1 MTSQTDIAPQ
11 SADGAPTPPV
21 RAESP
26 TRPFYWSVRRELW
39 ENRSIYVAPL
49 VVAALILLGDVISSG
64 SMSEKMR
71 LMATL
76 GPARQAARLAE
87 PREFIAV
94 LLVGTGLIVAAV
106 YCLGALHNERRD
118 RSILFWKSLPVSNLT
133 TVLSKAS
140 IPLLV
145 LPLVIFAVV
154 IVTQLIVTVWGS
166 LVLVAN
172 GLSAAPLWTEV
183 PFAQMTLVLL
193 YGLAALALW
202 YAPIYGWLILVS
214 GWARRAAFLWAVL
227 PPIGVCI
234 VEKIAFDSSNLASMF
249 GNRITGFAGDAF
261 NFDAPGAMSDP
272 LSQIDLVR
280 YLSSP
285 GLWLGLLVAAGFLAA
300 AVWLRRR
307 RDPI

>member
-11 SADGAPTPPV
+11 SADDAPSPPI
-21 RAESP
+21 RGESP

-49 VVAALILLGDVISSG
+49 VVAALILFGDVISSG
-64 SMSEKMR
+64 SMADKMR
-71 LMATL
+71 LASALT
-76 GPARQAARLAE
+76 PARQAARLAE
-87 PREFIAV
+87 PREFIAM
-94 LLVGTGLIVAAV
+94 LLVVTGLVVAAV

-118 RSILFWKSLPVSNLT
+118 RSILFWKSLPVSNFT

-140 IPLLV
+140 IPLVV
-145 LPLVIFAVV
+145 LPMVIFAVV
-154 IVTQLIVTVWGS
+154 VATQLIVTIWGS

-193 YGLAALALW
+193 YGLAAIALW
-202 YAPIYGWLILVS
+202 YAPVYGWLILVS

-227 PPIGVCI
+227 PPIGLCI
-234 VEKIAFDSSNLASMF
+234 VEKIAFDSSNLASVF
-249 GNRITGFAGDAF
+249 SNRITGFAGDAF
-261 NFDAPGAMSDP
+261 NFDAPGGMSEPLRLIDP
-272 LSQIDLVR
+272 IR

-285 GLWLGLLVAAGFLAA
+285 GLWLGLLAAAGFLAT